1 MGHINHINI
10 RVVWFS
16 WPIIKTPRIQLAHPR
31 QSHRAIFFT
40 ALGSKWVPSSELAG
54 LEACFFSGKSMG
66 IRTHWGFINNG
77 KSMGFINKIR
87 SQPTKRESNGDFI
100 QTRDANTDDGWLVP
114 LKCDMSGGFKDIFV
128 ILILGGDDIWRRR
141 SLSDSYL
148 HLMKTIHA
156 LPNTTANVFAL

>member
-1 MGHINHINI
+1 MVFMTHNQNPTNPTCASATISQGNLLHGSWEQMSSIKWACWFGSLFFFWEINGNQN
-10 RVVWFS
+10 
-16 WPIIKTPRIQLAHPR
+16 P
-31 QSHRAIFFT
+31 
-40 ALGSKWVPSSELAG
+40 LGIHQQWE
-54 LEACFFSGKSMG
+54 
-66 IRTHWGFINNG
+66 ING

>member
-1 MGHINHINI
+1 
-10 RVVWFS
+10 
-16 WPIIKTPRIQLAHPR
+16 
-31 QSHRAIFFT
+31 
-40 ALGSKWVPSSELAG
+40 
-54 LEACFFSGKSMG
+54 MG

-128 ILILGGDDIWRRR
+128 ILILGGDDI
-141 SLSDSYL
+141 
-148 HLMKTIHA
+148 
-156 LPNTTANVFAL
+156 

>member
-1 MGHINHINI
+1 MVFMTHNQNPTNRTCASATISQGNLLHG
-10 RVVWFS
+10 S
-16 WPIIKTPRIQLAHPR
+16 WELTRKFLWR
-31 QSHRAIFFT
+31 F
-40 ALGSKWVPSSELAG
+40 ELAVHFDDANEFHQVS
-54 LEACFFSGKSMG
+54 LLVWKPVFFLGNQWES
-66 IRTHWGFINNG
+66 R
-77 KSMGFINKIR
+77 FINKIR
-87 SQPTKRESNGDFI
+87 TQPTKRESNGDFI

-128 ILILGGDDIWRRR
+128 ILILGGADIWRRR